1 MTNAEA
7 TPKQAGDK
15 PANLDKQMPP
25 GVASQLAQKLVAT
38 PPAGSGSAEG
48 KVETPEELEVM
59 WGNTPRKVKVADLVA
74 AAQKADDVRQA
85 EAVVEKRLK
94 LIANAEKFTALQETI
109 DGLTPVQQQ
118 RLMQVLQNPKILDE
132 AEDDEPDDEDSPLM
146 RAARSKGTKDS
157 DQDAAPRDP
166 RIDELMAQV
175 RQLTEFAQRSVQKE
189 QQQTLQQK
197 LDSVWN
203 QYPTL
208 TSLGDGSDVIR
219 RSILAQFAVD
229 PQKGLDKIVA
239 ETAQAMQRFSDRKA
253 SDVLTDITG
262 SPTPQLPA
270 KEFKADDLNGRKIA
284 NHIQA
289 LLSRR

>member
-1 MTNAEA
+1 MTDAEV

-15 PANLDKQMPP
+15 PANLDRQMPS
-25 GVASQLAQKLVAT
+25 GIASQLAQKLVAT

-74 AAQKADDVRQA
+74 TAQKAEDLRQA
-85 EAVVEKRLK
+85 EAVVEKKLK
-94 LIANAEKFTALQETI
+94 LIANAEKFSALQDTI
-109 DGLTPVQQQ
+109 DGLSPLQQQ

-132 AEDDEPDDEDSPLM
+132 AEETDDDDESPLM
-146 RAARSKGTKDS
+146 RAVKSKGSRDS
-157 DQDAAPRDP
+157 DDEAAPRDP
-166 RIDELMAQV
+166 RIDELAAQV
-175 RQLTEFAQRSVQKE
+175 RLLTEIAQRSAQKE

-197 LDSVWN
+197 LDHHWD
-203 QYPTL
+203 QWPTL
-208 TSLGDGSDVIR
+208 KSLGEGSDVIR

-253 SDVLTDITG
+253 SDVLTEITS

-289 LLSRR
+289 LLRR